1 MKYTIAIV
9 LDDTAD
15 IYCTIETD
23 YLTKSFIENLNVF
36 RESIEDSFQC
46 SAHLVWVN
54 KPSNVNKIEY
64 EDEDFFEKLI
74 ESKNMLYGI

>member
-1 MKYTIAIV
+1 MKYTIGIV

-36 RESIEDSFQC
+36 RESVEESFAC
-46 SAHLVWVN
+46 SAHFVWIN
-54 KPSNVNKIEY
+54 KPKQNSATY
-64 EDEDFFEKLI
+64 DDEDFYEKLI